1 MTKYHYNVQFQLNI
15 KISHLN
21 ALHYEDLECWI
32 EKNQMLRD
40 NEKAIEDKKK
50 EFEGLKTTSNPT
62 HQSQH
67 FLVDM

>member
-50 EFEGLKTTSNPT
+50 NLK
-62 HQSQH
+62 
-67 FLVDM
+67 V